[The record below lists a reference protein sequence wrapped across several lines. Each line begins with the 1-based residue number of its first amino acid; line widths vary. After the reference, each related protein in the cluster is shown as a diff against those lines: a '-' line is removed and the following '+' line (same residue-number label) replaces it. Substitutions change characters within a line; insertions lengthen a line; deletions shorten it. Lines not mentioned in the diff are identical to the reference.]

1 MIIMVTKNSRVY
13 GISLRIIM
21 VSVVQQNPE
30 VPVLFSTVFPGS
42 GIPDWFAHRSEGHE
56 INIQVSQNWYSSY
69 FLGFA
74 FSAVVAPEK
83 EPLTSG
89 WITYCDLRCGAFNS
103 ELKSN
108 GIFSFSFVD
117 DWTEQLEHITIASD
131 HMWLAYVPSFLGFS
145 PEKWSCIK
153 FSFRTD
159 KESCIVKRCGV
170 CPVYIRSSTLDDA
183 ESTNAHAYDL
193 EWFERQPNPSI
204 SNIKIRSLVF
214 IAILSFLLL
223 VRIFYWAP
231 CQIPPLVDALFW
243 IPPLVDALFWISTLL
258 GGVVLLLFILYSL

>member
-1 MIIMVTKNSRVY
+1 MVTKNSRVY

-42 GIPDWFAHRSEGHE
+42 GIPDWFEHRSEGHE

-89 WITYCDLRCGAFNS
+89 WKTYCDLGCGAPNS
-103 ELKSN
+103 KLKSN
-108 GIFSFSFVD
+108 GIFSFFVD
-117 DWTEQLEHITIASD
+117 DSTELLEHITIGSD
-131 HMWLAYVPSFLGFS
+131 HWWLAYVPSFIGFA

-159 KESCIVKRCGV
+159 RESCIVKCCGV
-170 CPVYIRSSTLDDA
+170 CPVYTKSNSDD
-183 ESTNAHAYDL
+183 ESKSDGDYSYRDD
-193 EWFERQPNPSI
+193 E
-204 SNIKIRSLVF
+204 SNS
-214 IAILSFLLL
+214 
-223 VRIFYWAP
+223 
-231 CQIPPLVDALFW
+231 DG
-243 IPPLVDALFWISTLL
+243 D
-258 GGVVLLLFILYSL
+258 YSYSDDEYKSDTYYSYSDNESNSDGDYSYSDDEYKSDTYYS